1 MNERYQWS
9 HFTNKNIRLLQLCG
23 MFHGYYS
30 STCCYQVGRC
40 TAGHSLAY
48 KSQRKTMK
56 GKEGGKKRKGEGKPE
71 GNDRGKN
78 KGGERATPALPTPSS
93 AHHLLRPAATAILH
107 HSRRALHNRKE
118 KNRRGNETVRGENRN
133 REGETIKTGGRRER
147 KTQKNI
153 EEPWGKKVTE
163 EEGKK
168 KENHCWSSSPPLPQ
182 RRH

>member
-1 MNERYQWS
+1 
-9 HFTNKNIRLLQLCG
+9 
-23 MFHGYYS
+23 
-30 STCCYQVGRC
+30 
-40 TAGHSLAY
+40 LAY
-48 KSQRKTMK
+48 KSKRKTMK

-118 KNRRGNETVRGENRN
+118 KNRRGNEIVRGENRN
-133 REGETIKTGGRRER
+133 RDGETIETGGRRER
-147 KTQKNI
+147 KTQKNR

-168 KENHCWSSSPPLPQ
+168 KENHRWSSSPPLPQ